1 MKNPILLPLATRL
14 SIAFALVSCVV
25 FLSVALLSYQNMQQM
40 IQAQQDQALAARISR
55 IEIFLED
62 AQSFE
67 LLVQHPKLYENMLG
81 QEDNLLLLQHQNN
94 RLIEINPLQVHI
106 PALHY
111 ISALQFQNNQAEQ
124 PSTRLAFK
132 QVQFDGRSYQLVA
145 GKQLA
150 EGQRILASYLSKLVL
165 YSLLGILLS
174 TLMAWLAGRYI
185 LKSMR
190 QLMLATAQVNIQQP
204 NQHIDVQSNTLEVQ
218 ELRQAMNDMLAN
230 IQAAYQQLARFSED
244 ISHELRTPLNNLIG
258 QTQIL
263 LSRSREPA
271 ELENLLYSNLEEYER
286 LSQMIESMLF
296 IARVEHGGYAIE
308 KQHFNLNDMLQEL
321 LEYFSFLA
329 EEKQMHL
336 KVDVPPDLSLTA
348 STVLLQ
354 RAVANLISNAITYGQ
369 PGSKIIVS
377 AQRLNHRIKISV
389 LTPEVWIAE
398 QHHPHLFERFYQI
411 DDSRHEKAQT
421 GGLGLAIVQSIMQ
434 LHQGQ
439 TTVENTPS
447 GVIFSLS
454 LPDEQTGF

>member
-1 MKNPILLPLATRL
+1 MNNPILLPLATRL

-94 RLIEINPLQVHI
+94 RLIEINPLQIHI

-111 ISALQFQNNQAEQ
+111 TSALQFQNNQAEQ

-150 EGQRILASYLSKLVL
+150 EGQGILASYLSKLVL

-308 KQHFNLNDMLQEL
+308 KQRFNLNDMLQEL

-369 PGSKIIVS
+369 PGSEIIVS

-454 LPDEQTGF
+454 LPDERTGF

>member
-1 MKNPILLPLATRL
+1 MNNPILLPLATRL

-94 RLIEINPLQVHI
+94 RLIEINPLQIHI

-111 ISALQFQNNQAEQ
+111 TSALQFQNNQAEQ

-369 PGSKIIVS
+369 PESEIIVS

-389 LTPEVWIAE
+389 LTPEVWIVE

-454 LPDEQTGF
+454 LPDEQTGL

>member
-1 MKNPILLPLATRL
+1 MKNPVLLPLATRL

-40 IQAQQDQALAARISR
+40 IQTQQDQALAARISR

-62 AQSFE
+62 AQSFK

-81 QEDNLLLLQHQNN
+81 QEDNLLLLQHQNS

-111 ISALQFQNNQAEQ
+111 SSKLQFQNNQAEH

-150 EGQRILASYLSKLVL
+150 EGQRALATYLSKLVL

-174 TLMAWLAGRYI
+174 TFMAWLAGRYI

-204 NQHIDVQSNTLEVQ
+204 NQHIHVQSNTLEVQ
-218 ELRQAMNDMLAN
+218 ELSQAMNDMLGN
-230 IQAAYQQLARFSED
+230 IQSAYQQLARFSED

-263 LSRSREPA
+263 LSRPREPA

-296 IARVEHGGYAIE
+296 IARVEHGGFTVE
-308 KQHFNLNDMLQEL
+308 KQHFNLNEMLQEL

-336 KVDVPPDLSLTA
+336 KINVPADLSLTA
-348 STVLLQ
+348 STALLQ

-369 PGSKIIVS
+369 PGSEISVS
-377 AQRLNHRIKISV
+377 AQRLNHSIKISV
-389 LTPEVWIAE
+389 LTPEVWIADE
-398 QHHPHLFERFYQI
+398 HHPHLFERFYQI

-434 LHQGQ
+434 LHQGG

-447 GVIFSLS
+447 GVMFSLS
-454 LPDEQTGF
+454 LPDE

>member
-1 MKNPILLPLATRL
+1 MNNPILLPLATRL

-111 ISALQFQNNQAEQ
+111 TSALQFQNNQAEQ

-369 PGSKIIVS
+369 PGSEIIVS

-454 LPDEQTGF
+454 LPDEQTGL

>member
-1 MKNPILLPLATRL
+1 MKNPVLLPLATRL

-40 IQAQQDQALAARISR
+40 IQTQQDQALAARISR

-62 AQSFE
+62 AQSFK

-81 QEDNLLLLQHQNN
+81 QEDNLLLLQHQKS

-111 ISALQFQNNQAEQ
+111 SSKLQFQNNQAEH

-150 EGQRILASYLSKLVL
+150 EGQRALATYLSKLVL

-174 TLMAWLAGRYI
+174 TFMAWLAGRYI

-218 ELRQAMNDMLAN
+218 ELSQAMNDMLGN
-230 IQAAYQQLARFSED
+230 IQSAYQQLARFSED

-263 LSRSREPA
+263 LSRPRELA

-296 IARVEHGGYAIE
+296 IARVEHGGFTVE
-308 KQHFNLNDMLQEL
+308 KQHFNLNEMLQEL

-336 KVDVPPDLSLTA
+336 KINVPADLSLTA
-348 STVLLQ
+348 STALLQ

-369 PGSKIIVS
+369 PGSEISVS

-389 LTPEVWIAE
+389 LTPEVWIADE
-398 QHHPHLFERFYQI
+398 HHPHLFDRFYQI

-434 LHQGQ
+434 LHQGGA
-439 TTVENTPS
+439 TVENTPS
-447 GVIFSLS
+447 GVVFSLS
-454 LPDEQTGF
+454 LPDE

>member
-1 MKNPILLPLATRL
+1 MNNPILLPLATRL

-150 EGQRILASYLSKLVL
+150 EGQRILANYLSKLVL

-369 PGSKIIVS
+369 PGSEIIVS

-447 GVIFSLS
+447 GVIFSLF

>member
-1 MKNPILLPLATRL
+1 MNNPILLPLATRL

-94 RLIEINPLQVHI
+94 RLIEINPLQIHI

-111 ISALQFQNNQAEQ
+111 TSALQFQNNQAEQ

-150 EGQRILASYLSKLVL
+150 EGQRILANYLSKLVL

-369 PGSKIIVS
+369 PGSEIIVS

-398 QHHPHLFERFYQI
+398 QHHRIYLSVFIRSMTAGTKKPRRVVWALPLY
-411 DDSRHEKAQT
+411 SRSCS
-421 GGLGLAIVQSIMQ
+421 SIRGRQ
-434 LHQGQ
+434 L
-439 TTVENTPS
+439 
-447 GVIFSLS
+447 
-454 LPDEQTGF
+454 

>member
-1 MKNPILLPLATRL
+1 MNNPILLPLATRL

-204 NQHIDVQSNTLEVQ
+204 NQHIDVQSKTLEVQ

-369 PGSKIIVS
+369 PGSEIIVS

-454 LPDEQTGF
+454 LPDEQTGL

>member
-1 MKNPILLPLATRL
+1 MNNPILLPLATRL

-94 RLIEINPLQVHI
+94 RLIEINPLQIHI

-111 ISALQFQNNQAEQ
+111 TSALQFQNNQAEQ

-308 KQHFNLNDMLQEL
+308 KQRFNLNDMLQEL

-369 PGSKIIVS
+369 PGSEIIVS

-454 LPDEQTGF
+454 LPDE

>member
-1 MKNPILLPLATRL
+1 MNNPILLPLATRL

-111 ISALQFQNNQAEQ
+111 SSALQFQNNQAEQ

-271 ELENLLYSNLEEYER
+271 ELENLLYSNLEE
-286 LSQMIESMLF
+286 
-296 IARVEHGGYAIE
+296 
-308 KQHFNLNDMLQEL
+308 
-321 LEYFSFLA
+321 
-329 EEKQMHL
+329 
-336 KVDVPPDLSLTA
+336 
-348 STVLLQ
+348 
-354 RAVANLISNAITYGQ
+354 
-369 PGSKIIVS
+369 
-377 AQRLNHRIKISV
+377 
-389 LTPEVWIAE
+389 
-398 QHHPHLFERFYQI
+398 
-411 DDSRHEKAQT
+411 
-421 GGLGLAIVQSIMQ
+421 
-434 LHQGQ
+434 
-439 TTVENTPS
+439 
-447 GVIFSLS
+447 
-454 LPDEQTGF
+454 

>member
-1 MKNPILLPLATRL
+1 MKNPVLLPLATRL

-40 IQAQQDQALAARISR
+40 IQTQQDQALAARISR

-62 AQSFE
+62 AQSFK

-81 QEDNLLLLQHQNN
+81 QEDNLLLLQHQNS

-111 ISALQFQNNQAEQ
+111 SSKLQFQNNQAEH

-150 EGQRILASYLSKLVL
+150 EGQRALATYLSKLVL

-174 TLMAWLAGRYI
+174 TFMAWLAGRYI

-218 ELRQAMNDMLAN
+218 ELSQAMNDMLGN
-230 IQAAYQQLARFSED
+230 IQSAYQQLARFSED

-263 LSRSREPA
+263 LSRPREPA

-296 IARVEHGGYAIE
+296 IARVEHGGFTVE
-308 KQHFNLNDMLQEL
+308 KQHFNLNEMLQEL

-336 KVDVPPDLSLTA
+336 KINVPADLSLTA
-348 STVLLQ
+348 STALLQ
-354 RAVANLISNAITYGQ
+354 RAVANLINNAITYGQ
-369 PGSKIIVS
+369 PGSEISVS

-389 LTPEVWIAE
+389 LTPEVWVADE
-398 QHHPHLFERFYQI
+398 HHPHLFDRFYQI

-434 LHQGQ
+434 LHQGG

-447 GVIFSLS
+447 GVMFSLS
-454 LPDEQTGF
+454 LPDE

>member
-1 MKNPILLPLATRL
+1 MNNPILLPLATRL

-94 RLIEINPLQVHI
+94 RLIEINPLQIHI

-111 ISALQFQNNQAEQ
+111 TSALQFQNNQAEQ

-145 GKQLA
+145 GKQLT

-174 TLMAWLAGRYI
+174 TLMAGRYI

-369 PGSKIIVS
+369 PGSEIIVS

>member
-1 MKNPILLPLATRL
+1 MNNPILLPLATRL

-94 RLIEINPLQVHI
+94 RLIEINPLQIHI

-111 ISALQFQNNQAEQ
+111 TSALQFQNNQAEQ

-369 PGSKIIVS
+369 PGSEIIVS
-377 AQRLNHRIKISV
+377 A
-389 LTPEVWIAE
+389 
-398 QHHPHLFERFYQI
+398 
-411 DDSRHEKAQT
+411 
-421 GGLGLAIVQSIMQ
+421 
-434 LHQGQ
+434 
-439 TTVENTPS
+439 
-447 GVIFSLS
+447 
-454 LPDEQTGF
+454 

>member
-1 MKNPILLPLATRL
+1 MKNPMLLPLATRL

-40 IQAQQDQALAARISR
+40 IQTQQDQALAARISR
-55 IEIFLED
+55 IEVFLED

-67 LLVQHPKLYENMLG
+67 LLVEHPKLYENMLG
-81 QEDNLLLLQHQNN
+81 QEDNLLLLQDQNSH
-94 RLIEINPLQVHI
+94 LIEINPLQVHI
-106 PALHY
+106 PALRY
-111 ISALQFQNNQAEQ
+111 SSELQFQNNQREQ

-150 EGQRILASYLSKLVL
+150 EGQKTLASYLSKLVL

-204 NQHIDVQSNTLEVQ
+204 NQHIDVQSKTLEVQ
-218 ELRQAMNDMLAN
+218 ELSQAMNDMLSN
-230 IQAAYQQLARFSED
+230 IQSAYQQLARFSED

-263 LSRSREPA
+263 LSRPRQA
-271 ELENLLYSNLEEYER
+271 DELENLLYSNLEEYER

-296 IARVEHGGYAIE
+296 IARVEHGRYAIE
-308 KQHFNLNDMLQEL
+308 KHNFNLNNMLQGL

-329 EEKQMHL
+329 EEKQMQIQVEITSEL
-336 KVDVPPDLSLTA
+336 NLDA
-348 STVLLQ
+348 NEALLQ
-354 RAVANLISNAITYGQ
+354 RAVANLVSNAISYGQ
-369 PGSKIIVS
+369 AGSEIVVS
-377 AQRLNHRIKISV
+377 VQRLPQGIKIDV
-389 LTPEVWIAE
+389 LTPQVYIDA

-439 TTVENTPS
+439 ATVENTPS
-447 GVIFSLS
+447 GVVFSLL
-454 LPDEQTGF
+454 LPDEQTML